1 MARGEEE
8 RNTTRRARP
17 SQEAVEEERTGLRW
31 GRVILYAFLILIF
44 LAGSLI
50 AWHRTTDFLIRDDRF
65 RLAEATTP
73 SGQSPNLL
81 IEGAHYASPSEIRHI
96 FAPDLGRSLYL
107 APIEERRA
115 SLLAIDW
122 VAEASVSKIWPNTLM
137 VEIKER
143 QPVAFVELP
152 PPRAGN
158 PAEFALVDRDGMI
171 LRPRVPAKFTLPLVR
186 GVSESEDRLMRK
198 RRIAKAMAMLDD
210 LGEMAAAVGEIN
222 VSDLSNLV
230 ISERIGGRVV
240 TLLLGEE
247 SFRTRMSYF
256 LSSYPEIK
264 DKRPD
269 ATTFDLRLDGVI
281 AAGKADQFAEGDQ
294 NDVR

>member
-1 MARGEEE
+1 MAYSEDEPRAG
-8 RNTTRRARP
+8 RRARP
-17 SQEAVEEERTGLRW
+17 AQESAQEERGGMRW
-31 GRVILYAFLILIF
+31 GRVIVYAGLILTF

-65 RLAEATTP
+65 RLAEAATS

-81 IEGAHYASPSEIRHI
+81 VEGAHYASPPEIRHI

-107 APIEERRA
+107 TPVEERRA
-115 SLLAIDW
+115 ALLAIDW

-137 VEIKER
+137 VQVKER

-152 PPRAGN
+152 PVRAGG
-158 PAEFALVDRDGMI
+158 PAEFALVDREGMI

-186 GVSESEDRLMRK
+186 GVRESEDRPMRK
-198 RRIAKAMAMLDD
+198 RRVAKAMAMMDE

-230 ISERIGGRVV
+230 VSERIGGRVV
-240 TLLLGEE
+240 TLLLGED
-247 SFRTRMSYF
+247 SFRNRMAYF
-256 LSSYPEIK
+256 MSSYPEIK
-264 DKRPD
+264 AKRPD